1 MSKTIQSVRG
11 MNDLLPEQV
20 AQWQWVEATIRDVTA
35 SYGYREIRTPILER
49 SELFYRSIGE
59 QTDIVEKEMYTF
71 ADRNGD
77 SLTLRPE
84 ATASCVRAAIHN
96 GLVHN
101 RSERLWY
108 LGPMFRHERPQ
119 KGRYRQFHQFGIEA
133 QGWPGPDVDAEVIFL
148 GDRLWK
154 QLGLDDVQL
163 EINTLGSSRS
173 RASYRE
179 ALQAFLIGHK
189 KDLDENSQ
197 RRLETNPLRV
207 LDSKDP
213 QTQAILQNAPDLMS
227 YLAPQEIDNFQR
239 LLELLAAGGVR
250 PKINNRLVRG
260 LDYYTGPVFEWV
272 TDRLGAQNAICAG
285 GRYDGLFAELGGRD
299 VPAAGFACGM
309 ERLLELVVQGGLAF
323 KEEVADVWL
332 VLLGADAESAGFTL
346 AESLRDRGL
355 RAICNCGGGSISQQL
370 RRADRSEARFA
381 GVIGE
386 EELRDSH
393 VTIKPLR
400 DGSSQVRMAREDV
413 AEYLLSNR
421 AV

>member
-20 AQWQWVEATIRDVTA
+20 AQWQWVEAAIRDVTA

-84 ATASCVRAAIHN
+84 ATASCVRAAIHS

-133 QGWPGPDVDAEVIFL
+133 QGWPGPDVDAEVILL

-173 RASYRE
+173 RASARSWMR
-179 ALQAFLIGHK
+179 ALRK
-189 KDLDENSQ
+189 
-197 RRLETNPLRV
+197 R
-207 LDSKDP
+207 
-213 QTQAILQNAPDLMS
+213 
-227 YLAPQEIDNFQR
+227 
-239 LLELLAAGGVR
+239 
-250 PKINNRLVRG
+250 
-260 LDYYTGPVFEWV
+260 
-272 TDRLGAQNAICAG
+272 
-285 GRYDGLFAELGGRD
+285 
-299 VPAAGFACGM
+299 
-309 ERLLELVVQGGLAF
+309 
-323 KEEVADVWL
+323 
-332 VLLGADAESAGFTL
+332 TL
-346 AESLRDRGL
+346 S
-355 RAICNCGGGSISQQL
+355 
-370 RRADRSEARFA
+370 
-381 GVIGE
+381 
-386 EELRDSH
+386 
-393 VTIKPLR
+393 
-400 DGSSQVRMAREDV
+400 
-413 AEYLLSNR
+413 
-421 AV
+421 

>member
-20 AQWQWVEATIRDVTA
+20 AQWQWVEAAIRDVTA

-197 RRLETNPLRV
+197 RRLESNPLRV

-239 LLELLAAGGVR
+239 LLELLTAGGVR

-370 RRADRSEARFA
+370 RRAHRSEARFA
-381 GVIGE
+381 AVIGE

>member
-20 AQWQWVEATIRDVTA
+20 AQWQCVEAAIRDVTA

-133 QGWPGPDVDAEVIFL
+133 QGWPGPDVDAEVILL

-197 RRLETNPLRV
+197 RRLESNPLRV

>member
-20 AQWQWVEATIRDVTA
+20 AQWQWVEAAIRDVTA

-133 QGWPGPDVDAEVIFL
+133 QGWPGPDVDAEVILL

-299 VPAAGFACGM
+299 VPA
-309 ERLLELVVQGGLAF
+309 
-323 KEEVADVWL
+323 
-332 VLLGADAESAGFTL
+332 
-346 AESLRDRGL
+346 
-355 RAICNCGGGSISQQL
+355 
-370 RRADRSEARFA
+370 
-381 GVIGE
+381 
-386 EELRDSH
+386 
-393 VTIKPLR
+393 
-400 DGSSQVRMAREDV
+400 
-413 AEYLLSNR
+413 
-421 AV
+421 

>member
-20 AQWQWVEATIRDVTA
+20 AQWQWVEAAIRDVTA

-49 SELFYRSIGE
+49 SELFYRSIGV

-133 QGWPGPDVDAEVIFL
+133 QGWLGPDVDAEVILL

-154 QLGLDDVQL
+154 QLGLDGVQL
-163 EINTLGSSRS
+163 EINTLRSARS

-381 GVIGE
+381 AVIGE

-400 DGSSQVRMAREDV
+400 DRSSQVRMAREDV

>member
-20 AQWQWVEATIRDVTA
+20 AQWQWVEAAIRDVTA

-207 LDSKDP
+207 LDSKDS

-381 GVIGE
+381 AVIGE